1 MKMVVNIFAL
11 LLVVPVIASVDF
23 ANRGPLGRHLLLF
36 RLSEEL
42 EAEMRNQ
49 TERTTTQ
56 TPTQA
61 PTQAPELDYYDAV
74 KLEDEEKQK
83 SKVVDGATETAAE
96 PVLSDPDYI
105 SIPALKVSQKDIE
118 MKKLSSRFNL
128 EAPQMMVEPADESRV
143 VDGESGSPPGISPH
157 DDHLSQ
163 PPVSGRFTTS

>member
-1 MKMVVNIFAL
+1 MLVNILAL
-11 LLVVPVIASVDF
+11 LLIVPVIANVDF

-61 PTQAPELDYYDAV
+61 PELDYYDAV

-83 SKVVDGATETAAE
+83 PKVVDGATEIAAE

-118 MKKLSSRFNL
+118 MKKFSSRFNF

-143 VDGESGSPPGISPH
+143 VDGESGPPGISPH
-157 DDHLSQ
+157 DHLSQ
-163 PPVSGRFTTS
+163 PPVSARFTQTS